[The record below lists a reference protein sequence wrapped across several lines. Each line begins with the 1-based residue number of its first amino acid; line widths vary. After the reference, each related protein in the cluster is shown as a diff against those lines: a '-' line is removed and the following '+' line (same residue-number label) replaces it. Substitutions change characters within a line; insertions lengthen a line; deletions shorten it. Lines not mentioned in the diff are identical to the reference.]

1 MVKKTLVVGLLV
13 LSIVLVTGCMEDP
26 TPTVSPIA
34 APAVESAVVE
44 DGLPVNLDLP
54 PFFDDVATFF
64 RWLVAIPEV
73 KVIGGHVLFNT
84 MVAVAVALYT
94 GDFQFK
100 RLWEFFY
107 RKLAPYVLVYGAARL
122 FGDATGTA
130 GLATTLFAMIEA
142 MLVADL
148 ADNLGKIGIKWPEG
162 VARAIK

>member
-1 MVKKTLVVGLLV
+1 MVKKTLAISLLA
-13 LSIVLVTGCMEDP
+13 LSIVIITGCVEDP

-34 APAVESAVVE
+34 PPAAESAVVE

-54 PFFDDVATFF
+54 PFLDDVVEFF
-64 RWLVAIPEV
+64 RWLASIPEV

-122 FGDATGTA
+122 FGDATGTS
-130 GLATTLFAMIEA
+130 GLAATLFAMIEA

-148 ADNLGKIGIKWPEG
+148 ADNLGKIGIKWPES